1 MKMPR
6 VEVLPSAMRYLWAL
20 LQAKLAVM
28 RRPSRAAGFHAYWL
42 SPEQRNMPQ
51 RYISVG
57 HKRSRHLVETVSRHF
72 DKRTAIFEIGCNAG
86 RNLHY
91 LFAAGFSNL
100 HGLELN
106 PKAVAL
112 LREVY
117 PELAEVPVHVS
128 AVENKIR
135 DYPTDRFGL
144 TFTMA
149 VLEHVHKQSEW
160 VFAEIGRIS
169 QNVLTIEDERSE
181 SSRTFPRSYRK
192 VFERLGLRQ
201 VEEERNLP
209 DLSDAFVLRLF
220 RK

>member
-1 MKMPR
+1 MKRPR
-6 VEVLPSAMRYLWAL
+6 VEILSSAVRHLRAL
-20 LQAKLAVM
+20 LHAKLAVM

-42 SPEQRNMPQ
+42 SPEERNMPR

-57 HKRSRHLVETVSRHF
+57 HKRSRHLVETLGRHF
-72 DKRTAIFEIGCNAG
+72 DRRTEILEIGCNAG
-86 RNLHY
+86 RNLHH

-100 HGLELN
+100 HALELN

-112 LREVY
+112 LRETS
-117 PELAEVPVHVS
+117 PELAGVPVYVS
-128 AVENKIR
+128 AVEDKIR
-135 DYPTDRFGL
+135 DFPTDGFGL

-160 VFAEIGRIS
+160 VFAEIARIS
-169 QNVLTIEDERSE
+169 QNVLTIEDERSD
-181 SSRTFPRSYRK
+181 SSRTFPRSYRE